1 MKLFQ
6 RKIRLKMR
14 IIDCHVHMEGP
25 VDVDKLLRSMD
36 SNGVE
41 KSILLSHYERESL
54 DVTRANLAD
63 TATAVNA
70 APGRLIGLARINP
83 VIPGIIELTSE
94 ALTEMPYA
102 GLKIIPDHW
111 YVCDEKIE
119 PFWEKMNELK
129 ARILFHTGILYG
141 FEDGSKFNKPL
152 YLEKLLH
159 YPNIKFAMAHISW
172 PWCDECLAV
181 MGRMLDAA
189 EWDKNKWQSYIDI
202 TPGPPPYIRKDAVK
216 NAIEFCGVERL
227 MFGSDSF
234 VPKDMELKPQKEFIA
249 DYIRI
254 FEELEISKKDQQ
266 RIFAGTAEELF
277 GN

>member
-1 MKLFQ
+1 MK
-6 RKIRLKMR
+6 IT
-14 IIDCHVHMEGP
+14 DCHVHMTGP
-25 VDVDKLLRSMD
+25 VDVDQLLRSMD
-36 SNGVE
+36 ANMVE
-41 KSILLSHYERESL
+41 KVILLSEYERESL
-54 DVTRANLAD
+54 VKTRQNISGCVA
-63 TATAVNA
+63 AVSA
-70 APGRLIGLARINP
+70 APDRLIGLARLNP
-83 VIPGIIELTSE
+83 AIPGIIELTTE
-94 ALTEMPYA
+94 ALTEMPFS

-111 YVCDEKIE
+111 YVCDEMLE

-129 ARILFHTGILYG
+129 ARILFHTGILYA
-141 FEDGSKFNKPL
+141 FEDGSKYNKPL

-189 EWDKNKWQSYIDI
+189 GWDRSKWQSYIDI
-202 TPGPPPYIRKDAVK
+202 TPGPPPYIRKQAVK
-216 NAIEFCGVERL
+216 NAIEFCGVNRL

-234 VPKDMELKPQKEFIA
+234 VPRDMTLKPQKEYIN

-254 FEELEISKKDQQ
+254 FDELDVSKEDQQ

-277 GN
+277 G